1 MNYNYNKLL
10 QPIKI
15 NGMRLRNRI
24 MMSGMGTFTPMVD
37 GTDSE
42 EGIRYYEERAK
53 GGAGLIMTGAMFLNE
68 KTAQGGPTLALHST
82 RAESYGA
89 YRAYTQM
96 GRQDLS
102 SAQLWDRKKWYAG
115 YWRESSYFS
124 IPKPLFLQSG
134 YDLPPS

>member
-42 EGIRYYEERAK
+42 EGIRYYEEMA
-53 GGAGLIMTGAMFLNE
+53 NC
-68 KTAQGGPTLALHST
+68 HST
-82 RAESYGA
+82 EVKKDNLPDFY
-89 YRAYTQM
+89 QE
-96 GRQDLS
+96 L
-102 SAQLWDRKKWYAG
+102 DRRLKEKEEA
-115 YWRESSYFS
+115 
-124 IPKPLFLQSG
+124 
-134 YDLPPS
+134 